1 MVEGLSRL
9 VSENLFRP
17 QDVPG
22 FQSKLFFEG
31 RERRRHLERFTVLLL
46 LATTIA
52 TYGVLG
58 DSTATVIGAM
68 IIAPLMIPIM
78 GTAAA
83 LVMGQMNRALQSLL
97 IVVSGVTGVIFLSW
111 LIGTFFSGVIS
122 AETNSQI
129 LGRINPRMVDLAA
142 ALASGAAGAFA
153 MSRDDVADSLPG
165 VAISISL
172 VPPLCVVGLL
182 LSIGDFANASGALLL
197 FTTNFLS
204 ILLAGGAV
212 LGLLGLNKAGMIE
225 VKGTA
230 RRNAF
235 MVVLASIALV
245 AIPLA
250 ITGAKITREAI
261 LQQRVRTIVEA
272 WIVGTQFD
280 LKSVEVSGIN
290 VEVLLTGPNEPI
302 PSTELAAQ
310 LSQQFDEP
318 IIVDIELVPSV
329 RERLTTVEPSAGL
342 DAPPLPPVT
351 LADAQK

>member
-1 MVEGLSRL
+1 MVEGLSRM
-9 VSENLFRP
+9 VGENLFRP

-31 RERRRHLERFTVLLL
+31 RERRRHLERFTVLLF
-46 LATTIA
+46 LATVIA
-52 TYGVLG
+52 TYGVVG

-68 IIAPLMIPIM
+68 IIAPLMTPIM

-97 IVVSGVTGVIFLSW
+97 IVISGVAGVIFLSW
-111 LIGTFFSGVIS
+111 LIGTFFTGVIS

-129 LGRINPRMVDLAA
+129 LGRINPRMVDLFA

-182 LSIGDFANASGALLL
+182 LSVGDFADASGAFLL

-204 ILLAGGAV
+204 ILLAGGGV
-212 LGLLGLNKAGMIE
+212 LALLGLNKAAMIE
-225 VKGTA
+225 VVGTA

-235 MVVLASIALV
+235 AVVFVSVALV
-245 AIPLA
+245 SIPLA
-250 ITGAKITREAI
+250 ITGAKITREVL
-261 LQQRVRTIVEA
+261 LQQRVRTVVEE
-272 WIVGTQFD
+272 WIVGTDFD
-280 LKSVEVSGIN
+280 LKSVTVNGIN
-290 VEVLLTGPNEPI
+290 VEVLLTGPDAPI
-302 PSTELAAQ
+302 PSAALTAQ
-310 LSQQFDEP
+310 LRQEFNEP
-318 IIVDIELVPSV
+318 VVVDLELVPSI
-329 RERLTTVEPSAGL
+329 RQRLTTVE
-342 DAPPLPPVT
+342 
-351 LADAQK
+351 